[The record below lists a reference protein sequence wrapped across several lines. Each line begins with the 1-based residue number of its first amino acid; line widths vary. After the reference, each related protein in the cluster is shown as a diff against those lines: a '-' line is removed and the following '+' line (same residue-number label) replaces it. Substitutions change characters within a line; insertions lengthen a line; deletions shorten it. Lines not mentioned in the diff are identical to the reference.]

1 MPCCRIVRNSNEEP
15 IDPESIVY
23 FLYIRVGFESL
34 AVDDRVYATLPPA
47 APPKK
52 KPGGGRAPDRSGSA
66 ATMSLYDSPAIFFA
80 DQLRRFPAEITH
92 AR

>member
-34 AVDDRVYATLPPA
+34 AVEDRVYATLPPA

-52 KPGGGRAPDRSGSA
+52 KPGGGHAPDRSGDLLLRPGPAVPSGDHPCEVV
-66 ATMSLYDSPAIFFA
+66 DSYPTCMG
-80 DQLRRFPAEITH
+80 P
-92 AR
+92 